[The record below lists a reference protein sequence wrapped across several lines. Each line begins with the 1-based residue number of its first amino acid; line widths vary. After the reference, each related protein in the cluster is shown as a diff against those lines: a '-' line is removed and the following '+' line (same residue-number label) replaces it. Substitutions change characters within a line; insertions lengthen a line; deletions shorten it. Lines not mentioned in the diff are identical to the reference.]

1 MGVSSNAGSPS
12 HHACFNTTMG
22 IRDDWM
28 IWGYPHD
35 IGNLQMAM
43 ETLSH
48 DFVCYLVDIIKLL
61 YNLQSTSGNRN

>member
-1 MGVSSNAGSPS
+1 MGVSSNAGPPS

-43 ETLSH
+43 ETLS
-48 DFVCYLVDIIKLL
+48 
-61 YNLQSTSGNRN
+61 